1 MNSERKKCRLL
12 LVSLF
17 KIVFITINKFSNIL
31 HFILN
36 RSYTVIYGMLINQNH
51 EMSKKLNQETQN
63 INPKFEEEDNN
74 SADSR

>member
-1 MNSERKKCRLL
+1 
-12 LVSLF
+12 
-17 KIVFITINKFSNIL
+17 
-31 HFILN
+31 
-36 RSYTVIYGMLINQNH
+36 MLINQNH